1 MRSKD
6 NNFYKFKQKCLQLA
20 ILTCVILP
28 SYAAEYSSN
37 PEPVSNTGEDATAK
51 YLKSLGGYLGYD
63 LTQDMAL
70 PDTMLNYTLNVIASS
85 STGQNILYAMLR
97 AIPMNAAFPMFF
109 TGTTYDNWN
118 AQTANTLF
126 QGYGGSTSSTSNS
139 ISATEQFDQ
148 ETWQNDP
155 VSQAVLNMVGT
166 PDLNACPENKTSSSE
181 SSCLSSY
188 QVMLT
193 TLSSVLDEDG
203 ELPGEDEYMKYSSS
217 TSKFISQLNSDNL
230 LGPIVYSTSNAN
242 KDAFPSGSQLQQAQA
257 FVRYA
262 TEGVLPLPTMSPSDY
277 GKLRALAYPPKD
289 SSGNVNSKIDI
300 ENMNNAKI
308 ALASYL
314 LNLRVYAAKSSV
326 AIGNLYGMLA
336 KRMPQTV
343 PDGNGGNSTT
353 SQAVNELQMATWRLY
368 NPATK
373 SANDQW
379 AQQINSAAPSTIQ
392 KEMAI
397 LLSEINYQLYLN
409 RQQQERLLLTNSM
422 ILMQLLSL
430 GKPSKDFP
438 NSVSQE
444 ADKAPDEA
452 SS

>member
-1 MRSKD
+1 MK
-6 NNFYKFKQKCLQLA
+6 KFLRLA
-20 ILTCVILP
+20 LLSCFAFFLTQ
-28 SYAAEYSSN
+28 SFAAEYNSN
-37 PEPVSNTGEDATAK
+37 PDLGDNAGEDSTAK

-63 LTQDMAL
+63 LTQDVAL
-70 PDTMLNYTLNVIASS
+70 PDTMLNYTLNVIAAS

-97 AIPMNAAFPMFF
+97 AIPINAAFATFF
-109 TGTTYDNWN
+109 TGTPYDNFN
-118 AQTANTLF
+118 SQTANTLF
-126 QGYGGSTSSTSNS
+126 QGYGGNTSSTSNS
-139 ISATEQFDQ
+139 ISATDQFDQ
-148 ETWQNDP
+148 QTWQNDP
-155 VSQAVLNMVGT
+155 VSQAVLNMVAT
-166 PDLNACPENKTSSSE
+166 PDLNACPENKSGSSE

-193 TLSSVLDEDG
+193 ALSSVLDDDG
-203 ELPGEDEYMKYSSS
+203 ELPGEDQYMNYSTN

-230 LGPIVYSTSNAN
+230 LAPMIYSTNNAS
-242 KDAFPSGSQLQQAQA
+242 KDGFPSGSQLQQAQA
-257 FVRYA
+257 FIRYA
-262 TEGVLPLPTMSPSDY
+262 TEGVLPLPTMSPTDY
-277 GKLRALAYPPKD
+277 GKLRALAYPPTD
-289 SSGNVNSKIDI
+289 SSGNVSPNVDI

-336 KRMPQTV
+336 KRMAQNV
-343 PDGNGGNSTT
+343 PDGNGGNAST
-353 SQAVNELQMATWRLY
+353 SQAVNELHMATWRLY

-373 SANDQW
+373 EASDQW

-438 NSVSQE
+438 ITVNQE
-444 ADKAPDEA
+444 SDKVPEETP
-452 SS
+452 S